1 LKNYDITNG
10 VTPEAEKAIENAIRQ
25 NKFYQQQRANGPS
38 FNPNDRK
45 NKTAT
50 FYRVNPSFLLI
61 TNFGTVEVST
71 SYSETINL
79 LIYSFKIFVNQE
91 RADES
96 ILKNL
101 LKNKIKC

>member
-61 TNFGTVEVST
+61 TNFGTVEVIT
-71 SYSETINL
+71 SYKETLNSITYNFR
-79 LIYSFKIFVNQE
+79 IYANQTS
-91 RADES
+91 ADES